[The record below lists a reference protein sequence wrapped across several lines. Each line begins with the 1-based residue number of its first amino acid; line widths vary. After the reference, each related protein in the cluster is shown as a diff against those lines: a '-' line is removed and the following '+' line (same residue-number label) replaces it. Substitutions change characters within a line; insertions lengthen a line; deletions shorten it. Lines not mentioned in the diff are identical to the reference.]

1 MPGPR
6 RKQSMIDL
14 HTHSTASDGLLTPTA
29 LVEQAASAG
38 ISAIALTDH
47 DTVAGLPEASVAAA
61 RLGLRFI
68 RGIEMEIAF
77 EPGEFHLLGLDLH
90 SIKPPLVEITA
101 RMALSREDRN
111 RSMIDLLQADGVD
124 IDYEE
129 LLQRAGA
136 GAIGRPHIAE
146 LLVHKKIVKNKQAA
160 FDRYLAKGKPYYL
173 RKACV
178 ELDEAI
184 RVIHDSGGL
193 AFVAHPLS
201 LFASWSRLRTLFGEW
216 KERGIDGIE
225 AWHPIARVRDCE
237 RLAAMARESGFRI
250 SAGSDYHGPTRPER
264 KLGHTAGEKPIGE
277 EFLSALAR

>member
-1 MPGPR
+1 M
-6 RKQSMIDL
+6 
-14 HTHSTASDGLLTPTA
+14 
-29 LVEQAASAG
+29 
-38 ISAIALTDH
+38 
-47 DTVAGLPEASVAAA
+47 
-61 RLGLRFI
+61 
-68 RGIEMEIAF
+68 
-77 EPGEFHLLGLDLH
+77 
-90 SIKPPLVEITA
+90 
-101 RMALSREDRN
+101 
-111 RSMIDLLQADGVD
+111 LQADGVD

-178 ELDEAI
+178 ELDEAL
-184 RVIHDSGGL
+184 RVIHDSGGF

-201 LFASWSRLRTLFGEW
+201 LFASWSRLRTLFPEW

-264 KLGHTAGEKPIGE
+264 RLGHTAGEKPIGE
-277 EFLSALAR
+277 EFLSCLER